1 MTDTN
6 TARTAPDTCQAT
18 GRPGAGAQR
27 GGRLGLTRGQR
38 VLAVATAAAI
48 LVSGANALVQMARV
62 LAQCW
67 PAPAWLGDEPR
78 AVAHLPPQP
87 TPGARQ
93 AHAKGR

>member
-6 TARTAPDTCQAT
+6 TARTASGRYAPK
-18 GRPGAGAQR
+18 GRPAAGAQR

-62 LAQCW
+62 LAQYW
-67 PAPAWLGDEPR
+67 LAPA
-78 AVAHLPPQP
+78 
-87 TPGARQ
+87 
-93 AHAKGR
+93 

>member
-6 TARTAPDTCQAT
+6 TACIAPDTCKAT
-18 GRPGAGAQR
+18 ERPGAGVQR
-27 GGRLGLTRGQR
+27 EGRLGLTRGQR

-67 PAPAWLGDEPR
+67 LTPAWLSDEPR
-78 AVAHLPPQP
+78 AVARLPPQP
-87 TPGARQ
+87 APGARQ

>member
-6 TARTAPDTCQAT
+6 TARTAPDACQAT
-18 GRPGAGAQR
+18 ERPAPGAQR
-27 GGRLGLTRGQR
+27 GSHLGLTWGQR

-67 PAPAWLGDEPR
+67 LTPAWLGDEPR